1 MKDQYTISELAN
13 AFDTTQRTVRFYE
26 EKGIL
31 SPSRDSHGKRIYS
44 KKDRIRLQLSLRG
57 RRLGWS
63 LDDICQIIHMYD
75 TKGQGEVAQ
84 LQAAIERMRKTRET
98 LLDQRN
104 DIDMALSE
112 LDELESNCQ
121 QRLKSMKPE

>member
-1 MKDQYTISELAN
+1 MEESYTISELAN

-31 SPSRDSHGKRIYS
+31 EPARDPGGKRVYHRR
-44 KKDRIRLQLSLRG
+44 DRIRLQLSLRG

-63 LDDICQIIHMYD
+63 LDEICNIIHMYD
-75 TKGQGEVAQ
+75 DEGFGEASQ
-84 LQAAIERMRKTRET
+84 LQAAIDRMRKTRET

-104 DIDMALSE
+104 DIEQSLA
-112 LDELESNCQ
+112 ELEELEANCQ
-121 QRLKSMKPE
+121 KRLDDLD